1 MKKHQW
7 AYERFGWTDL
17 SDGQR
22 RLFESIEL
30 DLMPLRRDLRRLTEA
45 ELSNDQI
52 SKVFKGAEDISRQK
66 NLRTGFGKTVNFPR
80 DAMARVNRVLADFG
94 KKLQDSTPVK
104 GMDEK
109 FDKLKASLR
118 EKLEKNPKGKQALA
132 MVDALGNAAKAHPA
146 WQSAI
151 IGLLTALSGLAL
163 GPAAIPIIA
172 ALLKGATELIKGEKL
187 STAIGKGL
195 YAGALGYLSAQLASA
210 LMGYFEAVRIASIT
224 PVGPRELG
232 ITNISF
238 GGQSSTTIG
247 GMEWTKWFRI
257 SNVTVDP
264 AMRGAISD
272 TILQMGSG
280 DLSAYDRLL
289 ALARKVASPEYASE
303 LTQKLAGATAEKINN
318 DGFLAS
324 IRTIGKY
331 VTAAAGG
338 AGAAATDV
346 KQKEPTA
353 ESRRLA
359 LPIMEG
365 LWADLTL
372 KFGAGNL
379 MKAWTQ
385 AGRPT
390 DSVEI
395 AQMMADMGME
405 ADDIEAAMLSA
416 GLSEE
421 DVKQTMSDLATAGG
435 DDEEVPFVSGFKAY
449 DDEAKKILKSKGRD
463 EFVKYW
469 ENKLAE
475 LEKAAEGPK
484 AGEPKAGE
492 PSNMIGDLRSALKAG
507 DLEAAKKA
515 MAGGDSISADTKK
528 RLLGLLVTATNVPED
543 DRKALA
549 DIINRATVTEM
560 SLFEEISGVLN
571 QNKLTW
577 KDLGYQLVIRERR
590 TNSVVIL

>member
-1 MKKHQW
+1 MMTTRQW
-7 AYERFGWTDL
+7 TYEKFGWNDL
-17 SDGQR
+17 TSDQR
-22 RLFESIEL
+22 NLFETIEM
-30 DLMPLRRDLRRLTEA
+30 DLMPLGRDIRKLMEA

-52 SKVFKGAEDISRQK
+52 NKVFKGAEDISREK
-66 NLRTGFGKTVNFPR
+66 GLRTGFGKTINFPR

-104 GMDEK
+104 NIDAK
-109 FDKLKASLR
+109 FDALKATLR
-118 EKLEKNPKGKQALA
+118 AKLEKNPKGKQALA
-132 MVDALGNAAKAHPA
+132 MVDALGNAAKSHPV

-163 GPAAIPIIA
+163 GPAAIPVIA

-187 STAIGKGL
+187 STAVGKGL
-195 YAGALGYLSAQLASA
+195 YAGALGYISAQVASA

-224 PVGPRELG
+224 PVGPKELG
-232 ITNISF
+232 ITTISF
-238 GGQSSTTIG
+238 SGQAPTTID

-264 AMRGAISD
+264 TMRGAISD

-303 LTQKLAGATAEKINN
+303 LTQKLAGATTEKISN

-346 KQKEPTA
+346 RKEPTA
-353 ESRRLA
+353 ESSRLSI
-359 LPIMEG
+359 PIMEG

-405 ADDIEAAMLSA
+405 ADDIEASMRAA
-416 GLSEE
+416 GLSDD
-421 DVKQTMSDLATAGG
+421 DVKQTMADLATAGG
-435 DDEEVPFVSGFKAY
+435 DEDVPFVSGFKAY
-449 DDEAKKILKSKGRD
+449 DAEAKKIFKSKGRE

-469 ENKLAE
+469 EGKLAE
-475 LEKAAEGPK
+475 LEKSSE
-484 AGEPKAGE
+484 EPKSADQTK
-492 PSNMIGDLRSALKAG
+492 MIGDLRTALKAG
-507 DLEAAKKA
+507 DLEAAKNA
-515 MAGGDSISADTKK
+515 LAGGDTISADTKK

-549 DIINRATVTEM
+549 DIINRATIAEM
-560 SLFEEISGVLN
+560 GLFEEMSSVLN

-577 KDLGYQLVIRERR
+577 KDLGYRLVVRERR
-590 TNSVVIL
+590 TNSVVLL

>member
-1 MKKHQW
+1 MMTTRQW
-7 AYERFGWTDL
+7 TYEKFGWNDL
-17 SDGQR
+17 TSDQR
-22 RLFESIEL
+22 NLFETIEM
-30 DLMPLRRDLRRLTEA
+30 DLMPLGRDIRKLMEA

-52 SKVFKGAEDISRQK
+52 NKVFKGAEDISREK
-66 NLRTGFGKTVNFPR
+66 GLRTGFGKTINFPR

-104 GMDEK
+104 NIDAK
-109 FDKLKASLR
+109 FDALKATLR
-118 EKLEKNPKGKQALA
+118 AKLEKNPKGKQALA
-132 MVDALGNAAKAHPA
+132 MVDALGNAAKSHPV

-163 GPAAIPIIA
+163 GPAAIPVIA

-187 STAIGKGL
+187 STAVGKGL
-195 YAGALGYLSAQLASA
+195 YAGALGYISAQVASA

-224 PVGPRELG
+224 PVGPKELG
-232 ITNISF
+232 ITTISF
-238 GGQSSTTIG
+238 SGQAPTTID

-264 AMRGAISD
+264 TMRGAISD

-303 LTQKLAGATAEKINN
+303 LTQKLAGATTEKISN

-346 KQKEPTA
+346 RKEPTA
-353 ESRRLA
+353 ESSRLS

-405 ADDIEAAMLSA
+405 ADDIEASMRAA
-416 GLSEE
+416 GLSDD
-421 DVKQTMSDLATAGG
+421 DVKQTMADLATAGG
-435 DDEEVPFVSGFKAY
+435 DEDVPFVSGFKAY
-449 DDEAKKILKSKGRD
+449 DAEAKKIFKSKGRE

-469 ENKLAE
+469 EGKLAE
-475 LEKAAEGPK
+475 LEKSSE
-484 AGEPKAGE
+484 EPKSADQTK
-492 PSNMIGDLRSALKAG
+492 MIGDLRTALKAG
-507 DLEAAKKA
+507 DLEAAKNA
-515 MAGGDSISADTKK
+515 LAGGDTISADTKK

-549 DIINRATVTEM
+549 DIINRATIAEM
-560 SLFEEISGVLN
+560 GLFEEMSSVLN

-577 KDLGYQLVIRERR
+577 KDLGYRLVVRERR
-590 TNSVVIL
+590 TNSVVLL

>member
-1 MKKHQW
+1 MMTTRQW
-7 AYERFGWTDL
+7 TYEKFGWNDL
-17 SDGQR
+17 TSDQR
-22 RLFESIEL
+22 KLFETIEM
-30 DLMPLRRDLRRLTEA
+30 DLMPLGRDIRKLMEA

-52 SKVFKGAEDISRQK
+52 NKVFKGAEDISREK
-66 NLRTGFGKTVNFPR
+66 GLRTGFGKTINFPR

-104 GMDEK
+104 NIDAK
-109 FDKLKASLR
+109 FDALKATLR
-118 EKLEKNPKGKQALA
+118 AKLEKNPKGKQALA
-132 MVDALGNAAKAHPA
+132 MVDALGNAAKSHPV

-163 GPAAIPIIA
+163 GPAAIPVIA

-187 STAIGKGL
+187 STAVGKGL
-195 YAGALGYLSAQLASA
+195 YAGALGYISAQVASA

-224 PVGPRELG
+224 PVGPKELG
-232 ITNISF
+232 ITTISF
-238 GGQSSTTIG
+238 SGQAPTTID

-264 AMRGAISD
+264 TMRGAISD

-303 LTQKLAGATAEKINN
+303 LTQKLAGATTEKISN

-346 KQKEPTA
+346 RKEPTA
-353 ESRRLA
+353 ESSRLS

-405 ADDIEAAMLSA
+405 ADDIEASMRAA
-416 GLSEE
+416 GLSDD
-421 DVKQTMSDLATAGG
+421 DVKQTMADLATAGG
-435 DDEEVPFVSGFKAY
+435 DEDVPFVSGFKAY
-449 DDEAKKILKSKGRD
+449 DAEAKKIFKSKGRE

-469 ENKLAE
+469 EGKLAE
-475 LEKAAEGPK
+475 LEKSSE
-484 AGEPKAGE
+484 EPKSADQTK
-492 PSNMIGDLRSALKAG
+492 MIGDLRTALKAG
-507 DLEAAKKA
+507 DLEAAKNA
-515 MAGGDSISADTKK
+515 LAGGDTISADTKK

-549 DIINRATVTEM
+549 DIINRATIAEM
-560 SLFEEISGVLN
+560 GLFEEMSSVLN

-577 KDLGYQLVIRERR
+577 KDLGYRLVVRERR
-590 TNSVVIL
+590 TNSVVLL